1 MAIGLPKPTT
11 DDGLS
16 KNLVTSIPD
25 DPRLP
30 IDREKIE
37 PNRVG
42 FLYPLRMSVIT
53 KLDLEMNINLSHKV
67 VK

>member
-16 KNLVTSIPD
+16 KKLVTSIPD

-42 FLYPLRMSVIT
+42 FLYPLRISDVT